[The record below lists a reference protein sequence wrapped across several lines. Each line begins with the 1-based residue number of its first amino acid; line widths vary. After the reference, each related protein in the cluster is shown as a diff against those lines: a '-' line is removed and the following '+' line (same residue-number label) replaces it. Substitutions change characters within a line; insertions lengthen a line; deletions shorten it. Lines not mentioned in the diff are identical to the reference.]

1 MIDLIFIATAFI
13 CGLVAEPI
21 YRVFVPNKV
30 GYPEVERMATFIL
43 MSNNLKEIKDFAK
56 SKVDFIKTTTF
67 NKLCAKIEELSADQ
81 IINEDEHHLKVRI
94 STLED
99 KEIELKKLQA
109 ESFIETL
116 KTIKKMCK

>member
-13 CGLVAEPI
+13 CGFVADSI
-21 YRVFVPNKV
+21 YNRLSTNKV
-30 GYPEVERMATFIL
+30 SYPEVERMATFIL

-116 KTIKKMCK
+116 KTIKKMCR

>member
-13 CGLVAEPI
+13 CGFVAD
-21 YRVFVPNKV
+21 RVYSRFSTNKV
-30 GYPEVERMATFIL
+30 SYPEVERMATFIL